1 MNTVAPRTIGKT
13 SNMTRILI
21 ADDHAV
27 VRAGLKQ
34 FLEDSPGV
42 DALGEAGSAAE
53 VMRQLDAGSWELLL
67 LDINLPDR
75 SGLDVLR
82 MVRDAHP
89 ATRVLVLSG
98 YPEKQYALN
107 VLRAGASGYL
117 PKDCRPEELLQA
129 IAKVMTGRRYVSNE
143 LAEQLVSGL
152 DGDSQQPLHTRLSER
167 EFQILCKLASGR
179 SASEIG
185 RELSISVKTVSTYRS
200 RILEKMA
207 LKTNADLTAYALRSG
222 LVQ

>member
-1 MNTVAPRTIGKT
+1 
-13 SNMTRILI
+13 MTRILI

-27 VRAGLKQ
+27 VRAGLRQ
-34 FLEDSPGV
+34 FLEDSPGI

-53 VMRQLDAGSWELLL
+53 VMRQLDAGNWELLL

-129 IAKVMTGRRYVSNE
+129 IAKVMSGRRYVSNE

-185 RELSISVKTVSTYRS
+185 RELAISVKTVSTYRS

>member
-1 MNTVAPRTIGKT
+1 
-13 SNMTRILI
+13 MTRILI

-27 VRAGLKQ
+27 VRAGLRQ
-34 FLEDSPGV
+34 FLEDSPGI

-53 VMRQLDAGSWELLL
+53 VMRQLDAGNWELLL

-82 MVRDAHP
+82 MVRDTHP

-129 IAKVMTGRRYVSNE
+129 IAKVMSGRRYVSNE